1 MYFILN
7 FRFDKIQQIK
17 TKANKLDIR
26 WEFLLLLLAKFLK
39 RFFANVSM
47 EKALFKM
54 GILNLNQEQVSI
66 QEANY

>member
-26 WEFLLLLLAKFLK
+26 WELK
-39 RFFANVSM
+39 IATACKIFEEIFRKCKYGKSIIQNGHF
-47 EKALFKM
+47 EFKS
-54 GILNLNQEQVSI
+54 GTG
-66 QEANY
+66 